1 MREFYFEVHI
11 TPSDFYDIFKTEILD
26 LLNEAIEEIESL
38 NSPSFIIRTTKSFS
52 FILNLIIHLDGFSK
66 RLSEINNRDVSFTFQ
81 IQNKS
86 NTNWIETYK
95 SSVSPIICG
104 SFYIRPPWV
113 DSIDNKID
121 IQIEPSLAFGTGHHE
136 STYMCIEALEK
147 CNINENTTLL
157 DVGCGSGILS
167 ICANKLGARVDI
179 CDIDEL
185 AIIESRKNFLH
196 NNATINKIW
205 LGSVTGSMQY
215 DIVVSNIVS
224 SVLIDK
230 SYELIDSLY
239 THSILILS
247 GILEEYK
254 DAVISAYNSL
264 YLLEEYSS
272 GEWICLKLSKQR
284 N

>member
-1 MREFYFEVHI
+1 MHEFYFEICI
-11 TPSDFYDIFKTEILD
+11 TPNNFYDIFKTEVLYFV
-26 LLNEAIEEIESL
+26 NEAIEEIQINSYPSL
-38 NSPSFIIRTTKSFS
+38 IVRTSQSFDFV
-52 FILNLIIHLDGFSK
+52 LNLINYLDSIRINLSK
-66 RLSEINNRDVSFTFQ
+66 INNKEVDFTFC
-81 IQNKS
+81 IQNKK
-86 NTNWIETYK
+86 NIDWIEIYK
-95 SSVSPIICG
+95 SSVSPVICG
-104 SFYIRPPWV
+104 SFYIRAPWIS
-113 DSIDNKID
+113 SIDNKIN

-185 AIIESRKNFLH
+185 AIIESRKNFSH

-230 SYELIDSLY
+230 SYELINSLY

-254 DAVISAYNSL
+254 DTVISAYNSL
-264 YLLEEYSS
+264 YLLEEYRS
-272 GEWICLKLSKQR
+272 GEWICLKLSKQG